1 MSEWSDGLTG
11 LDTAPFFREHVT
23 SLLARRAAQFQP
35 ILYGVSKVVGYQK
48 LVEERSISFGDALL
62 VSISNQVQLLVR
74 AGDRVGRLGRDH
86 FGYALLAAHQVEALA
101 CEERLRTAL
110 THQFFDSEEFELVF
124 AFTWIGDGAKK
135 LAEIEYDID
144 VALSLQHFTSD

>member
-23 SLLARRAAQFQP
+23 SLLSRRAAQFQP
-35 ILYGVSKVVGYQK
+35 ILYGVSSVVGYQK
-48 LVEERSISFGDALL
+48 LVEERSLSFGDALL
-62 VSISNQVQLLVR
+62 VSISHHVQLLVR

-86 FGYALLAAHQVEALA
+86 FGYALLAAHQVEASA

-110 THQFFDSEEFELVF
+110 THHFFNSEEFELAF
-124 AFTWIGDGAKK
+124 AFTWIGDGARQ